1 MEKNAAR
8 PLALAA
14 IAGTVLMV
22 VLVIF
27 LVFRTPAEEPPA
39 SSPPEA
45 SALSSG
51 TADPAGAES
60 VSAVSGPML
69 CVLGVWEG
77 KLARFWPDGLSP
89 QEVYDVYVVSLP
101 EEEQRRLEE
110 GIPVYDDRTL
120 AGLLEDYTS

>member
-14 IAGTVLMV
+14 IAGMVLLV
-22 VLVIF
+22 VLVLF

-39 SSPPEA
+39 PSSPEA

-51 TADPAGAES
+51 TMDPAGAES
-60 VSAVSGPML
+60 VSSVGGPML

-77 KLARFWPDGLSP
+77 KLARFLPDGLSP